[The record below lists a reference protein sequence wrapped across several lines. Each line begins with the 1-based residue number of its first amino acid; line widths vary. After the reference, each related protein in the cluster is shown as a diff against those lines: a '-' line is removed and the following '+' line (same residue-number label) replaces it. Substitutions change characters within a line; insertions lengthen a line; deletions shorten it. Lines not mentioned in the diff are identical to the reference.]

1 MKKYL
6 PWLALPLLLA
16 ALLYALRTHT
26 VDQSLV
32 QDCYRALL
40 PEATSFEPLT
50 DAIAAARDA
59 SGATLGY
66 VGVSSHV
73 GYGGPMLVGV
83 VVRPD
88 GSLEEPVIFSHKET
102 QAYLHNIKQQGFFR
116 QFETRRADDALTPG
130 FDVDAVSGATLSSN
144 AVALSVNEVAHTV
157 ATQALELTPRK
168 AELPGRMGIP
178 ELVLVALFVL
188 GLLASTFKKLARY
201 RLLLLSAGI
210 VILGFWLNRSFS
222 LAYVLAA
229 CMGFF
234 PSLAQNPGW
243 YVVIAGALL
252 PPLILG
258 KNIYCTFVCPF
269 CGLQELTHKI
279 SRVNLS
285 TGPLLKILRPLRF
298 VFLFV
303 ALFIGFL
310 FLNPSCGSYEPF
322 GTVFGLNGEDF
333 NWYLLFVALVASFF
347 FHRFWCHVFC
357 PAGALLDFV
366 ASKRRDAGKKLCGK
380 KKCPSGAKCGA
391 ACPSGGATRA
401 SGGSEAATKAV
412 VKDGTNAPRR
422 PTKAQM
428 LFLILYAAG
437 AFCIVWTVWANVN
450 AH

>member
-102 QAYLHNIKQQGFFR
+102 QAYLHNITQQGFFR

-168 AELPGRMGIP
+168 AELPVRMGIP

-188 GLLASTFKKLARY
+188 GLLASTFK
-201 RLLLLSAGI
+201 
-210 VILGFWLNRSFS
+210 
-222 LAYVLAA
+222 
-229 CMGFF
+229 
-234 PSLAQNPGW
+234 
-243 YVVIAGALL
+243 
-252 PPLILG
+252 
-258 KNIYCTFVCPF
+258 
-269 CGLQELTHKI
+269 
-279 SRVNLS
+279 
-285 TGPLLKILRPLRF
+285 
-298 VFLFV
+298 
-303 ALFIGFL
+303 
-310 FLNPSCGSYEPF
+310 
-322 GTVFGLNGEDF
+322 
-333 NWYLLFVALVASFF
+333 
-347 FHRFWCHVFC
+347 
-357 PAGALLDFV
+357 
-366 ASKRRDAGKKLCGK
+366 
-380 KKCPSGAKCGA
+380 
-391 ACPSGGATRA
+391 
-401 SGGSEAATKAV
+401 
-412 VKDGTNAPRR
+412 
-422 PTKAQM
+422 
-428 LFLILYAAG
+428 
-437 AFCIVWTVWANVN
+437 
-450 AH
+450 

>member
-1 MKKYL
+1 MVKGESYE
-6 PWLALPLLLA
+6 
-16 ALLYALRTHT
+16 
-26 VDQSLV
+26 S
-32 QDCYRALL
+32 
-40 PEATSFEPLT
+40 S
-50 DAIAAARDA
+50 IA
-59 SGATLGY
+59 
-66 VGVSSHV
+66 VGT
-73 GYGGPMLVGV
+73 V
-83 VVRPD
+83 VVFGTIAMFVYPF
-88 GSLEEPVIFSHKET
+88 LYSHGFLDMSEK
-102 QAYLHNIKQQGFFR
+102 AYGMFVGGTLH
-116 QFETRRADDALTPG
+116 
-130 FDVDAVSGATLSSN
+130 
-144 AVALSVNEVAHTV
+144 EVAHAV
-157 ATQALELTPRK
+157 AAGQAISIDAGNTAVIVKMLRVIMIAP
-168 AELPGRMGIP
+168 
-178 ELVLVALFVL
+178 
-188 GLLASTFKKLARY
+188 LL
-201 RLLLLSAGI
+201 I
-210 VILGFWLNRSFS
+210 CLGFWLNRSFS

-357 PAGALLDFV
+357 PAGALLDFA

-391 ACPSGGATRA
+391 AVRPAARRGRRA
-401 SGGSEAATKAV
+401 DRKRR
-412 VKDGTNAPRR
+412 RR
-422 PTKAQM
+422 PSSKTEQTPPGVRPK
-428 LFLILYAAG
+428 LR
-437 AFCIVWTVWANVN
+437 CSS
-450 AH
+450 

>member
-168 AELPGRMGIP
+168 AELPVRMGIP

-188 GLLASTFKKLARY
+188 GLLASTFKKLAKY
-201 RLLLLSAGI
+201 RLLLLIASI
-210 VILGFWLNRSFS
+210 VILGFWLNRFPENTEEESRVPSYGTYNFSSFPWFAVLFIACIGINS
-222 LAYVLAA
+222 LGIIPKQAVSVINSLDIFMLTMAMCALGMETSLEKVRMVGPKPFLLAGVLALWLI
-229 CMGFF
+229 GGGYFVTRF
-234 PSLAQNPGW
+234 ILSLN
-243 YVVIAGALL
+243 
-252 PPLILG
+252 
-258 KNIYCTFVCPF
+258 F
-269 CGLQELTHKI
+269 
-279 SRVNLS
+279 
-285 TGPLLKILRPLRF
+285 
-298 VFLFV
+298 
-303 ALFIGFL
+303 
-310 FLNPSCGSYEPF
+310 
-322 GTVFGLNGEDF
+322 
-333 NWYLLFVALVASFF
+333 
-347 FHRFWCHVFC
+347 
-357 PAGALLDFV
+357 
-366 ASKRRDAGKKLCGK
+366 
-380 KKCPSGAKCGA
+380 
-391 ACPSGGATRA
+391 
-401 SGGSEAATKAV
+401 
-412 VKDGTNAPRR
+412 
-422 PTKAQM
+422 
-428 LFLILYAAG
+428 
-437 AFCIVWTVWANVN
+437 
-450 AH
+450 